1 MNVDLSLRTTEKFLR
16 SDFATMSKTTS
27 TGTFSSILSL
37 LSISKGI
44 FSSGR
49 AAFNRRTLCGLLC
62 WEYIQMLQS
71 QAAIQNAWRGIHGR
85 ELGFFFVLVFWGFLP
100 QTVYYKWHPNMR
112 TQFLCLSAGTCCAV
126 SESHTLQ
133 HGAI

>member
-16 SDFATMSKTTS
+16 SDFATMSKTHPQEHSPPSFPFCPFQKGSFPQAEQPS
-27 TGTFSSILSL
+27 TDGH
-37 LSISKGI
+37 
-44 FSSGR
+44 
-49 AAFNRRTLCGLLC
+49 CGLLC

-71 QAAIQNAWRGIHGR
+71 QATIQNAWRGIHGR
-85 ELGFFFVLVFWGFLP
+85 ELVFLFVLVFWGFLP
-100 QTVYYKWHPNMR
+100 QALYYKWHPKMR
-112 TQFLCLSAGTCCAV
+112 TQFVCLSAGTCCAV

>member
-16 SDFATMSKTTS
+16 SDFATVSKTTS

-49 AAFNRRTLCGLLC
+49 AAFNRRTLWTPLL
-62 WEYIQMLQS
+62 
-71 QAAIQNAWRGIHGR
+71 GIHPNVTVTGSNTKCLER
-85 ELGFFFVLVFWGFLP
+85 NTRKRVGFFFVLVFWGFLP

-112 TQFLCLSAGTCCAV
+112 TQFVCLSAGTCCAV